1 MFGDDNFFLV
11 IFLAVIQ
18 TYVRNHMNRKDVNS
32 RKKINDALL
41 MSLDIE
47 PQDYRLPV
55 QEKLYLFVQK
65 TGKKYWQLRY
75 KKKTGKWSWHNIG
88 VFPSVNIKQAIKLAD
103 EFTKQCEEGNYSVG
117 KNAHLDK
124 YKLSTLIESWLDVS
138 EVRWCKKYTTSVVN
152 MINNHVYP
160 VFGERD
166 FRGIKSKEWQSFF
179 QGLWRKELKSVMDKL
194 YDFVN
199 SIYTWAAIEYDF
211 HTNPLPAIKKFIPK
225 YEKQGFK
232 RIDISELEQFLK
244 DIRAYSIEY
253 VSIGLELVLL
263 LFPRHGEIRQ
273 AKWEQFNLE
282 KNYWIKPKA
291 IMKNGRSHKVYLSR
305 QSVEL
310 LKRLKAIQ
318 RPSVYLF
325 PKRGD
330 VNTHMSEGPFTT
342 ALEKM
347 GYKDRMSV
355 HGARYLAST
364 ALNNAFSSKSQV
376 IEATLSHQKKGVK
389 GIYDKADHFDES
401 AEMMQWWADYVN
413 NPHIKRKTKTRKPYG
428 AYKTLGVYKTPS
440 HLISSL

>member
-1 MFGDDNFFLV
+1 
-11 IFLAVIQ
+11 
-18 TYVRNHMNRKDVNS
+18 MNRKDVNP

-75 KKKTGKWSWHNIG
+75 KKKTGKWSWHGIG
-88 VFPSVNIKQAIKLAD
+88 VFPTVNLKQASKLAD
-103 EFTKQCEEGNYSVG
+103 EFAKQCEEGNCSVG
-117 KNAHLDK
+117 KNTHLDK
-124 YKLSTLIESWLDVS
+124 YKLSTLMESWLDVS
-138 EVRWCKKYTTSVVN
+138 KVRWCKTHITSVVN
-152 MINNHVYP
+152 AIKNHVYP

-166 FRGIKSKEWQSFF
+166 FREITGTEWVDFFIVIYEKNIASIMAKLYEYVNAAYKWAAVKYDFYKNPVSNIKSH
-179 QGLWRKELKSVMDKL
+179 M
-194 YDFVN
+194 
-199 SIYTWAAIEYDF
+199 
-211 HTNPLPAIKKFIPK
+211 PK
-225 YEKQGFK
+225 YEKSEFK
-232 RIDISELEQFLK
+232 RIDLTELDQFLK

-263 LFPRHGEIRQ
+263 LFPRHQEIRQ

-282 KNYWIKPKA
+282 KKYWIKPKA

-330 VNTHMSEGPFTT
+330 VNAHMSEGPFTT

-364 ALNNAFSSKSQV
+364 ALNNAFSSKPQV
-376 IEATLSHQKKGVK
+376 IEAALSHQKKGVK

-428 AYKTLGVYKTPS
+428 AYKTSKAYKIPRIYKTPN